1 MHFIVALPEHKAN
14 KGKQINNANS
24 QNSELGK
31 NYIKTNKNC
40 ISNICITFFIN
51 LEIIIF

>member
-24 QNSELGK
+24 QNSKLGK
-31 NYIKTNKNC
+31 NHIKTNKKYIKYMHN
-40 ISNICITFFIN
+40 FFIN
-51 LEIIIF
+51 LKTIIF

>member
-14 KGKQINNANS
+14 KGKKINNAKS

-31 NYIKTNKNC
+31 KQTKNLYQ
-40 ISNICITFFIN
+40 IYA
-51 LEIIIF
+51 